1 MAPSL
6 VNEDNLS
13 AVLHKKGDLRLEN
26 RPVPEPGDDEVLIRM
41 AVVGICGTDV
51 SFWTKGK
58 VGDFVVK
65 EPMVLG
71 HESSG
76 TVIKVGQKVK
86 HLQPGDR
93 VAIEPGGQCL
103 YCEHCK
109 SGRYNLCRK
118 MEFCTT
124 TPSHGNLC
132 RYYTHA
138 ADFCFKL
145 PDHVSLEEGA
155 LCEPLSIG
163 LQACRR
169 AQVSLGHTVL
179 VCGAGAMGIVN
190 LIVARAMGASKILMT
205 DISASRLEAAKELG
219 ADQVLL
225 VEAGVEMS
233 QYATEVATLL
243 GGAPDIS
250 IECSG
255 AESSI
260 KLAILY
266 PHLIS
271 T

>member
-260 KLAILY
+260 KLAIL
-266 PHLIS
+266 IQIFRS
-271 T
+271 